1 MRRRS
6 ETEENEGNE
15 DPEFFRRDFVL
26 FVIFCSSLFGVV
38 VRAKVREGEAPG
50 RPTGSPRRI
59 RPVADRMPVM
69 PRWKKHCPES
79 VRSFVVLMKNEI
91 NNPKYE
97 HADNDTG
104 KTRES
109 SWLLQGRAPKRR
121 DSGLDCSKRDPGAAA
136 EVSSVSCRLS
146 DDGNRNQY
154 FCCGGRESA
163 SVPRCRVR

>member
-1 MRRRS
+1 MTVARASDRS
-6 ETEENEGNE
+6 TAILAVGPAGILSATGRTRCDSAEE
-15 DPEFFRRDFVL
+15 
-26 FVIFCSSLFGVV
+26 VIDQA
-38 VRAKVREGEAPG
+38 R
-50 RPTGSPRRI
+50 
-59 RPVADRMPVM
+59 RPVAPQAGCMCYEWSAHRGNLALE
-69 PRWKKHCPES
+69 KHCPEP
-79 VRSFVVLMKNEI
+79 VPSFVVLIKNEI

-109 SWLLQGRAPKRR
+109 SWLLQGRAPERR
-121 DSGLDCSKRDPGAAA
+121 DSGLDCSKRNPGVTAKVPD
-136 EVSSVSCRLS
+136 VSGRLS

>member
-6 ETEENEGNE
+6 ETEGNE

-26 FVIFCSSLFGVV
+26 VVIFCSSLFRVA
-38 VRAKVREGEAPG
+38 VRAKVRAGETTG

-69 PRWKKHCPES
+69 PRRKKQCPGS
-79 VRSFVVLMKNEI
+79 VRSFVVLIKNEI

-121 DSGLDCSKRDPGAAA
+121 DSGLDCSKRNPGVTA
-136 EVSSVSCRLS
+136 EVSGVSCRLS

-154 FCCGGRESA
+154 FCCGGHEPA
-163 SVPRCRVR
+163 SVPRCLVR